1 VSAIDT
7 ESRLD
12 VRIPAARAFVHT
24 LNILI
29 KYVRMYGFHH
39 KRTETKFNDAWQEL
53 QAALPSGGGQVGLLL
68 GVSGNKL
75 LLDGIPLES
84 GQSETGFA
92 RLLSAAGLASI
103 NFSSRVSV
111 EDFAALVRAFAIGGS
126 KAEALAEQ
134 IKAAL
139 GEESSSTIKINQI
152 RFVAQDPSSGDVPL
166 AAQIAA
172 QTLGPEFRDWLNN
185 PEKLLQLIAAAE
197 GSKSGR
203 GISGAVGQSGGQAVA
218 PALTP
223 LDEKEVIQGIRL
235 LTKFGEVA
243 HGGTSANL
251 SGLPT
256 EAVAN
261 DPNMR
266 AVLQQMMDKL
276 AANLPADKRD
286 GPVLMRAA
294 EHLAIRFALERYERG
309 EVRVNAVHDMLEHMS
324 RQMDTLRKVLRVHEE
339 KMSRAGML
347 VESHA
352 DILDRQFWAE
362 VPDAGKRAVLLSSD
376 AACVPPRNVRS
387 YVEELLQSE
396 DRITAASIL
405 RNYCDSISSSDAES
419 RRKIAMGLSQLTDL
433 YGTAAPDLLGY
444 AAGKV
449 AEQLAL
455 EGSLE
460 TQSLLGA
467 AFVRISQEA
476 SSRRQYGAIQ
486 RVLACIQQLE
496 RKRPVLAQ
504 ELRPRVGVESR
515 LAEFIEEAL
524 SLPHVPTEM
533 IDALRNMPQAATDQ
547 LVSRFARCRERQECD
562 RLVDVMGQ
570 LGQAGNQHL
579 RELLRL
585 GTEKEAAAAVG
596 LISRLD
602 YMMILEL
609 LPARLREWNRF
620 YHDIVVRQI
629 AASNAP
635 ERGQILLELLDVLDH
650 MVLPQAV
657 DEIGMSGD
665 RTLGPALMVMAGDGV
680 SHARSPFIQVK
691 AIEALGRLRDV
702 NAIPLLQTLVESR
715 KMWKWVHPREL
726 RVAAAQALLKIEP
739 RCAPQLMEIGN
750 FELEELKSLP
760 LDPDSSK
767 NWTRQ
772 RRYERIVP
780 DRLVSAIASSSW
792 GRSQIAVRELSMGG
806 GVAAKNDD
814 LRLGAE
820 AALDLQLGMRHVH
833 TQVLLR
839 RARQGEI
846 SFEIVDIDLDER
858 SKLRRILAGQLQRIT
873 AMA

>member
-1 VSAIDT
+1 VPAIDT
-7 ESRLD
+7 ESKLD

-39 KRTETKFNDAWQEL
+39 KRTEIKFTDAWQEL
-53 QAALPSGGGQVGLLL
+53 QAALPAGGGQAGLLL

-84 GQSETGFA
+84 GQSETSFA

-126 KAEALAEQ
+126 KAEALSEQ

-139 GEESSSTIKINQI
+139 GDESSSTIKINQI

-197 GSKSGR
+197 GSKSG
-203 GISGAVGQSGGQAVA
+203 GGFPAVVQSGGQAAA

-235 LTKFGEVA
+235 LTKFGEVTQGDPA
-243 HGGTSANL
+243 PGP
-251 SGLPT
+251 SGLPADT
-256 EAVAN
+256 VVS
-261 DPNMR
+261 DPNTR
-266 AVLQQMMDKL
+266 AVLQQMMEKL
-276 AANLPADKRD
+276 AAKLPADKRD

-362 VPDAGKRAVLLSSD
+362 VPDAGKRAVLLSPD

-387 YVEELLQSE
+387 YIEELLQSE
-396 DRITAASIL
+396 DKMTAGSIL
-405 RNYCDSISSSDAES
+405 RNYCDSISSNDAES

-433 YGTAAPDLLGY
+433 YGTVGPDLLSY

-449 AEQLAL
+449 SDQMAV

-460 TQSLLGA
+460 TQSLLSA

-486 RVLACIQQLE
+486 RVLASIKQLE
-496 RKRPVLAQ
+496 GKRPVLAQ

-515 LAEFIEEAL
+515 LAEFIEEAV
-524 SLPHVPTEM
+524 SLPHVPAEM
-533 IDALRNMPQAATDQ
+533 MEALRSMPQAATDQ
-547 LVSRFARCRERQECD
+547 LVNRFARCRHREECD
-562 RLVDVMGQ
+562 RLVDVMSQ
-570 LGQAGNQHL
+570 LGEAGHYHL

-596 LISRLD
+596 LVSRLD
-602 YMMILEL
+602 YMMLLEL

-650 MVLPQAV
+650 LVLPQAV

-665 RTLGPALMVMAGDGV
+665 RALGPALMVMAGDGI
-680 SHARSPFIQVK
+680 SHARSPFLQVK
-691 AIEALGRLRDV
+691 AIEALGRLRDI
-702 NAIPLLQTLVESR
+702 NAIPLLQALVEAR

-739 RCAPQLMEIGN
+739 RCAPQLMEIGS

-760 LDPDSSK
+760 LDPDISK
-767 NWTRQ
+767 TWTRQ

-780 DRLVSAIASSSW
+780 DRLVSAMASSSW
-792 GRSQIAVRELSMGG
+792 GRSQIEVRELSMGG

-820 AALDLQLGMRHVH
+820 ASLDLQLGMRHVR

-858 SKLRRILAGQLQRIT
+858 SKLRRILSGQLQRIT
-873 AMA
+873 ALA